1 MASDRD
7 LKRVGL
13 QFTADGAV
21 DFKNSL
27 KGVQSALKE
36 TNAEFKLAKSTYDEN
51 TSSTQKLADRQKYLQ
66 GVTEAYGDK
75 VKILQEQ
82 LKDMEDAENKDTNA
96 INKKS
101 AELKEAQAKLN
112 ATRRALRK

>member
-1 MASDRD
+1 MAISGGD

-13 QFTADGAV
+13 EFTANGAV

-27 KGVQSALKE
+27 KGVQTALKE

-51 TSSTQKLADRQKYLQ
+51 TTSTQKLADRQKYLQ

-75 VKILQEQ
+75 VKLLQEQ
-82 LKDMEDAENKDTNA
+82 LNDMENAEEKDTNA
-96 INKKS
+96 INRKN
-101 AELKEAQAKLN
+101 AEIKEAQAKLKCFP
-112 ATRRALRK
+112 RMRG